1 MEKKVQD
8 KLIRFLKKKGCL
20 VIKIK
25 PGPGV
30 GVGIPDLFFCKE
42 GFYGFVE
49 CKASLKSKFQPL
61 QKERIKQL
69 DDWSWCK
76 VVHSGNIDEVILQ
89 LEKLL

>member
-49 CKASLKSKFQPL
+49 CKASLNSKFQPL

-76 VVHSGNIDEVILQ
+76 VVAEENINAIV
-89 LEKLL
+89 LELDAML